1 MTIRSMTGFGSGEAP
16 LGEGHLHVELR
27 SLNHRFLDVRVRLPG
42 ELAEYAFDVE
52 QAARAQLHRGRFDLS
67 VRTSGPALP
76 PPSISMPRAR
86 AIFADLCRLR
96 DELAPDTQLS
106 VGLLAQIPAV
116 FTPVDDRV
124 EQEVK
129 RALGL
134 ALTKAIREL
143 ESMRQVEGTNL
154 AVELRSLIRDGK
166 SLLEGCTERARL
178 TVESFRERIR
188 ERADR
193 LCRDTK
199 VAVDPIRLEQEIALL
214 AERSDVTEELARLGS
229 HFHQFTE
236 LLENTPPIGRRLD
249 FLLQE
254 VARETNTL
262 GAKSQDTELSHLVVE
277 LKAVC
282 ERMREQVQNVE

>member
-16 LGEGHLHVELR
+16 LGGGHLHVELR

-52 QAARAQLHRGRFDLS
+52 QSARSRLHRGRFDLS

-76 PPSISMPRAR
+76 PPSISMSRAR
-86 AIFADLCRLR
+86 AVFSDLCSLR
-96 DELAPDTQLS
+96 DELAPNTELN
-106 VGLLAQIPAV
+106 VGMLCQVPAV
-116 FTPVDDRV
+116 FAPVDEQV
-124 EQEVK
+124 KQEVK
-129 RALGL
+129 HALDVAL
-134 ALTKAIREL
+134 ACAVTEL
-143 ESMRQVEGTNL
+143 DTMRQLEGANL
-154 AVELRSLIRDGK
+154 AVELRGLVETGR
-166 SLLEGCTERARL
+166 LLLGRCAERARL
-178 TVESFRERIR
+178 TVESFRDRVR
-188 ERADR
+188 ERAER

-199 VAVDPIRLEQEIALL
+199 VLVDPVRLEQEIALL
-214 AERSDVTEELARLGS
+214 ADRSDVTEELARLES
-229 HFHQFTE
+229 HFSQFTE
-236 LLENTPPIGRRLD
+236 LLVGAPPIGRRLD

-262 GAKSQDTELSHLVVE
+262 GAKSQDAELSHLVVE